1 MTAMVAKTEQKAE
14 SHTTILDSA
23 SRILRKHGI
32 AGARVADIM
41 KGAGLTVGG
50 FYAHWKSKEHLI
62 DDTIRRTASEL
73 RERLFRELD
82 DVADAERADV
92 VVKRYL
98 NTKHRDANAAEG
110 LGCPF
115 PAIASE
121 VATTAPEHRE
131 AVAETLDLLVK
142 RMTELVK
149 SRRVA
154 LGIVSL
160 MVGGLTLARATR
172 GTPISDEVITACR
185 SLAGSAVG

>member
-1 MTAMVAKTEQKAE
+1 MTVKAEQKAE
-14 SHTTILDSA
+14 SHTTILESA
-23 SRILRKHGI
+23 SRILRRHGI
-32 AGARVADIM
+32 AGAKVADVM

-62 DDTIRRTASEL
+62 DDTIRRTAAEL
-73 RERLFRELD
+73 RERLFRELA
-82 DVADAERADV
+82 DVEPAERADV

-98 NTKHRDANAAEG
+98 NAKHRDANATEG

-115 PAIASE
+115 PAIVGE

-154 LGIVSL
+154 LGIVAL

-172 GTPISDEVITACR
+172 GTAISDEVITACR
-185 SLAGSAVG
+185 SLAGSAIAD